1 MYLRFRCDTFEADV
15 GDLAVLSGDLL
26 ESPQAAQNGKGGPC
40 GAFTMT
46 EKDTTLPEFLFRH
59 ENGFDIQGIR
69 ILQGTNR
76 SVFLRLGGSLRRKL
90 PSLQVVIPALQGSR
104 G

>member
-59 ENGFDIQGIR
+59 DNRFDILR
-69 ILQGTNR
+69 ILQGR
-76 SVFLRLGGSLRRKL
+76 IVFLRLGGSLRRKL